1 MRWNLGLLERPQW
14 KLDENVLDP
23 DHNSKR
29 RDLTSPRPDASHP

>member
-1 MRWNLGLLERPQW
+1 MRWNMGLLERPQW